1 MAVKDLFEKYTKA
14 SPHVKRAISYAV
26 VGLFI
31 LLLAFY
37 MYQGKKAHPPEKK
50 ETVKFE
56 EVVPEVRLLQKSL
69 YEETKRKTQK
79 MQEQIFQL
87 KKEILDTK
95 RLIKE
100 AQEQQQKKLNQQISE
115 LKGLIEQMKKQKQQK
130 TAVTSKSEKISP
142 PPRSARSYPYTPTTK
157 KAPPTAPQWI
167 GGISV
172 QQVEKKKEQ
181 KQSKKKGKKKEKL
194 SVYLPPSFVEADL
207 LNGFASFSSQKGEKE
222 PVRALFRLRDLAVL
236 PNEIKAD
243 LKGCFAIGEARG
255 DLSDERAHIRLLRL
269 SCIGRDGSSVIDSP
283 VKGWVVDEDGKA
295 GLRGIVVTKMGA
307 FLTRY
312 MLAGFIQG
320 FGEAYSSSQYYTT
333 YSSSSGVV
341 TLPSPGEA
349 AKAGFGK
356 GIARAGKGLADFYL
370 ELAKQTLPVLEVG
383 AGKRVTLVF
392 TEGTN
397 LVIKKHCIKG
407 RDGCLPLKSDF
418 LSSLA
423 SLY

>member
-14 SPHVKRAISYAV
+14 SPSVKRAVSYAV
-26 VGLFI
+26 VALFI

-37 MYQGKKAHPPEKK
+37 LYQGKKAHSPKKK
-50 ETVKFE
+50 ETIKFE

-87 KKEILDTK
+87 KKEISDTK

-100 AQEQQQKKLNQQISE
+100 AQEQQQKRLEEQIAE
-115 LKGLIEQMKKQKQQK
+115 LKGLIEQLKKQHK
-130 TAVTSKSEKISP
+130 TVKKAKSKKTPSP
-142 PPRSARSYPYTPTTK
+142 PHPATRSYPYTPTKK
-157 KAPPTAPQWI
+157 KAPPTAPQWV
-167 GGISV
+167 GGIEV
-172 QQVEKKKEQ
+172 QEKKKEK
-181 KQSKKKGKKKEKL
+181 KQSKKKEKKEEKL

-207 LNGFASFSSQKGEKE
+207 LNGFAAFSSQKGEKE

-255 DLSDERAHIRLLRL
+255 DLSDERAHVRLLRL

-341 TLPSPGEA
+341 TLPNPGEA

-356 GIARAGKGLADFYL
+356 GIAKAGKGLADFYL
-370 ELAKQTLPVLEVG
+370 ELAKQTLPVIEVG